1 MHIINED
8 INFET
13 IKVIHH
19 DNGFIGI
26 LSISEAISHAKKEKL
41 DLILTNEKVEP
52 PLCTIQDYGKFRFNL
67 KKNTKKQKG
76 PVTKEI
82 KFRPNTD
89 DHDLQ
94 IKAKQTQK
102 FLSDG
107 NIVKIKIVMY
117 GREQSRSNIA
127 HETFDKF
134 MAMLNNFTVDI
145 EKSSTNNAI
154 TIQIKGV

>member
-1 MHIINED
+1 MHMINED
-8 INFET
+8 IN
-13 IKVIHH
+13 IVKMKVIHH
-19 DNGFIGI
+19 ENGFIGI
-26 LSISEAISHAKKEKL
+26 MNKNDALLLARKENL

-52 PLCTIQDYGKFRFNL
+52 PLCTIHDYGKFRFNL

-127 HETFDKF
+127 HETFNKF

-145 EKSSTNNAI
+145 EKSSTHNAI